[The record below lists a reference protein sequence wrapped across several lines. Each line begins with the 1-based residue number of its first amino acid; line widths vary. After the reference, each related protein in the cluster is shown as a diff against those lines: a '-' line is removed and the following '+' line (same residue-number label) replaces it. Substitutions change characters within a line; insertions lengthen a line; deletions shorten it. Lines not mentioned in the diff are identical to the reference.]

1 MNYCETC
8 RLAVEGKICPVCG
21 DDFLRPIHGKDYCF
35 LAAKEEMWAKMLQE
49 LLQNNH
55 IPAVLLPTLGAG
67 ISLKSGQTEQ
77 YQIFVPYEGLEQAS
91 GLLQMF
97 FGDACPENEEANDYF
112 PA

>member
-8 RLAVEGKICPVCG
+8 RLAVEGDICPVCG
-21 DDFLRPIHGKDYCF
+21 DDLLRPIHGKDYCF
-35 LAAKEEMWAKMLQE
+35 LAAKEEMWTKMLQE

-77 YQIFVPYEGLEQAS
+77 YQIFVPYEGLELS
-91 GLLQMF
+91 MELLQMA
-97 FGDACPENEEANDYF
+97 FGADQEMEEMEDDSFAG
-112 PA
+112 